1 MGEDEWEIF
10 QTDEVAA
17 WMRDLRRA
25 DPHAAEK
32 VEAAVDVL
40 AEYGPTLG
48 RPLVD
53 TLVGSKLANLKEL
66 RPRQTNIRVLFVFD
80 PWRSAILLVAG
91 DKTGQWHS
99 WYEHAIPQAEQMY
112 EVYLQERANA
122 EEEARDELL

>member
-1 MGEDEWEIF
+1 MGEDQWEIY

-17 WMRDLRRA
+17 WMRDLRRS
-25 DPHAAEK
+25 DLQAAEK

-66 RPRQTNIRVLFVFD
+66 RSQADQHSGAVCLRP
-80 PWRSAILLVAG
+80 VAVCHLAG
-91 DKTGQWHS
+91 G
-99 WYEHAIPQAEQMY
+99 
-112 EVYLQERANA
+112 R
-122 EEEARDELL
+122 R